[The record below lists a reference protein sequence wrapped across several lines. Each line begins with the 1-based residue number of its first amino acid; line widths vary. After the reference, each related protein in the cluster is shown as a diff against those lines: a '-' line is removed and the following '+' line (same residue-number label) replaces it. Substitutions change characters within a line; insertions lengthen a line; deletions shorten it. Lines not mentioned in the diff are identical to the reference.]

1 MSSAHKA
8 AGCPALGQPCPS
20 LCSWGIRGKAGMA
33 SGCDWVASA
42 VSGTEEGMDSPLWDI
57 RRGRA
62 VRQRWEDWD

>member
-1 MSSAHKA
+1 
-8 AGCPALGQPCPS
+8 
-20 LCSWGIRGKAGMA
+20 MA